1 MDETVQTP
9 VADPNPSQS
18 APVAEEAVAT
28 PAAATDNTAEAKPA
42 EAAPEGNSPVS
53 LGGDEE
59 KPEGEQSATV
69 PEKYE
74 FEADITENAPGIADA
89 LGGAAKDLGLSQ
101 EQLSAFVEKM
111 RPAFVQNQQQ
121 IIDRSAKLWED
132 RTLADPEIGGAN
144 LKANMAIASRAYK
157 TFASESLRKEF
168 AQAKLDRHPEVIRLF
183 LNVGRTLGEDT
194 AVRTTAAKTLDL
206 SDPRTMYPNRKLNR

>member
-9 VADPNPSQS
+9 VADSNPSQS

-28 PAAATDNTAEAKPA
+28 PAAANDNTAEAQPA
-42 EAAPEGNSPVS
+42 EAAPEDRPSVS
-53 LGGDEE
+53 LGDEE
-59 KPEGEQSATV
+59 KPEGEPSAAA

-74 FEADITENAPGIADA
+74 IAADITENAPGIADA

-111 RPAFVQNQQQ
+111 RPAFVQNQQM
-121 IIDRSAKLWED
+121 IIDKSAKLWED

-144 LKANMAIASRAYK
+144 LKANMAVASRAYK
-157 TFASESLRKEF
+157 TFASEALRKEF

-183 LNVGRTLGEDT
+183 LNIGRTLGEDT